1 MPPLRQHQ
9 VLAIAPSSDFQRRLS
24 SVPASPDLGTMRCL
38 RFPGKLTET
47 DAGKQG
53 ANWERPG
60 PMSDEGV
67 GKQFRQR
74 ERLRCDVAT
83 TKASAAPSVG
93 AVEMGLPFG
102 VSRIGA
108 RESNTGTDQSVGV
121 GCRVGEGGDL
131 EQGGQLPRKGLS
143 LEPSATCSQQ
153 HPRNPP
159 PRGAII

>member
-1 MPPLRQHQ
+1 MPPLRQHR

-53 ANWERPG
+53 ANRERPG
-60 PMSDEGV
+60 PMSDGEG

-93 AVEMGLPFG
+93 ALEMGLPFQ

-108 RESNTGTDQSVGV
+108 RESNTSTDQSVGV
-121 GCRVGEGGDL
+121 AAGWGKEVTLSKEGNFL
-131 EQGGQLPRKGLS
+131 E
-143 LEPSATCSQQ
+143 
-153 HPRNPP
+153 
-159 PRGAII
+159 RGST